1 MLTGINNIIS
11 ILFMILFSYQIV
23 YIIVSLFIKEKEER
37 YEFSYHRYGIL
48 ICARNEENVIG
59 SLLQSINRQKYPK
72 DKYRVFV
79 MADNCTDNTAAI
91 ARNHGTTVY
100 ERFNNVKV
108 GKGYALEE
116 LLKHIDEDH
125 PDECEAFMVFDADNI
140 LKDDYILQMN
150 ISYCKGNKIVA
161 GYINTKNYDS
171 NWISAGYSLFL
182 LKKNRFLNNARHL
195 LKTNCAI
202 NGTGFLFDKNVVK
215 DWPYH
220 TLTEDIEFSVDQA
233 CRNNRIAYC
242 GRAVLYDEQ
251 PVSFS
256 QSFNQRIRWAKGYLQ
271 VMKKYSLKLIRGM
284 ANGSFSC
291 FDMLNTLVS
300 AYSLSMITLLINV
313 ITALALIMSGKDM
326 TSFLQSMITGLVK
339 AYMCLYIS
347 GLLTTIAEWKN
358 INSTS
363 FNKIMYTFTFP
374 VFIASY
380 LPIAFCAMFKKVTWT
395 PIRHGVSISSRK
407 LRTYS

>member
-1 MLTGINNIIS
+1 MLTGINYIIS
-11 ILFMILFSYQIV
+11 IVFMILFSYQIV
-23 YIIVSLFIKEKEER
+23 YIIVSLFIKEKEEK
-37 YEFSYHRYGIL
+37 YDFSFHRYGIL

-59 SLLQSINRQKYPK
+59 SLLRSISRQKYPE

-79 MADNCTDNTAAI
+79 MADNCTDNTAVI
-91 ARNHGTTVY
+91 ARNHGAIVY
-100 ERFNNVKV
+100 ERFNNIKV

-150 ISYCKGNKIVA
+150 ISYCKGNKIIA

-202 NGTGFLFDKNVVK
+202 NGTGFLFDKSLVK
-215 DWPYH
+215 
-220 TLTEDIEFSVDQA
+220 DQA
-233 CRNNRIAYC
+233 CKNNRIAYC
-242 GRAVLYDEQ
+242 GKAVLYDEQ

-300 AYSLSMITLLINV
+300 AYGLSMITLLINV

-339 AYMCLYIS
+339 AYLCLYVS
-347 GLLTTIAEWKN
+347 GLLTTITEWNN
-358 INSTS
+358 INSTV

-374 VFIASY
+374 AFIASY
-380 LPIAFCAMFKKVTWT
+380 LPIAFCALFRKVTWT

-407 LRTYS
+407 LRIYS